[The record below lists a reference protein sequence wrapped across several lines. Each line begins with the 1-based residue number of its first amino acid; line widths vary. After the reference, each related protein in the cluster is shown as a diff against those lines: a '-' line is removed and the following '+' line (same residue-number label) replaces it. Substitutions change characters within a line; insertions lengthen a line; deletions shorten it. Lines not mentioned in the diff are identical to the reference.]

1 MAVYYANECCD
12 CATPGYPCL
21 GSACPN
27 RNVLHMKCDICQKE
41 VDDLYET
48 ENGQL
53 CAECVLGMFE
63 KVEVD

>member
-1 MAVYYANECCD
+1 MVMMENECCQ
-12 CATPGYPCL
+12 CATENYPCL

-27 RNVLHMKCDICQKE
+27 RNVPHLECDKCHEE

-63 KVEVD
+63 KVKVD